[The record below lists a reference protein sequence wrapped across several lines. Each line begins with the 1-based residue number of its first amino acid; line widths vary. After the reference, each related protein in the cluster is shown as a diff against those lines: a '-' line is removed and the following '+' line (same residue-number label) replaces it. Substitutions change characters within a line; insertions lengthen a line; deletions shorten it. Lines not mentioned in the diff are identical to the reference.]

1 MQLLLSV
8 RSSEVLQKL
17 LVIGAETW
25 RSTETDITVW
35 AEVTRHLPHT
45 RIETYF
51 APPFLSLSTF
61 ICWKVIRKVPF
72 YIAQSQWLI

>member
-1 MQLLLSV
+1 MQLWLSV

-17 LVIGAETW
+17 LMIDAETW

-45 RIETYF
+45 RIKTYF

-61 ICWKVIRKVPF
+61 ICWKVLRKVPF
-72 YIAQSQWLI
+72 YIAL